1 MDLKIL
7 ITWLIPLFPLSG
19 WLLWGLF
26 GKYFKG
32 LSGYIA
38 SGFVVAS
45 FILSVVLFF
54 IVAYS
59 HGFTDTLYP
68 WVYAG
73 IFKTGVSAVIDRL
86 SVIMLVMVTGVSA
99 LVHIIP

>member
-86 SVIMLVMVTGVSA
+86 SVIMLVMVTE
-99 LVHIIP
+99 